1 MNTMTGMQYI
11 SRGVETTTT
20 MRGRHNAWDI
30 SHTVTIIKSD
40 IIYDPS
46 TKDEAKNS
54 WEYYY
59 IALDSQDYDDR
70 SYTNERTHIIQ
81 KSTH

>member
-1 MNTMTGMQYI
+1 MGYLTHG
-11 SRGVETTTT
+11 
-20 MRGRHNAWDI
+20 
-30 SHTVTIIKSD
+30 VTIIKSD

-70 SYTNERTHIIQ
+70 SYTKKERTHITQ
-81 KSTH
+81 KSTHTDTQKSEPY

>member
-1 MNTMTGMQYI
+1 MGYLTHG
-11 SRGVETTTT
+11 
-20 MRGRHNAWDI
+20 
-30 SHTVTIIKSD
+30 VTIIKSD

-59 IALDSQDYDDR
+59 IALDSQDYR
-70 SYTNERTHIIQ
+70 
-81 KSTH
+81 